1 MSKKKISTGKLE
13 SAIKDILD
21 DYSESVNDKVK
32 KSVDDVSKELV
43 ADLKANSPKRTG
55 NYRKAW
61 SRKKEVSTSSKTAFI
76 VHNSEHY
83 RLTHLLEKGHAKSGG
98 GRTKAIPHIA
108 PAEER
113 AISKLEKRIK
123 EDLK

>member
-1 MSKKKISTGKLE
+1 MKGKISTGELE
-13 SAIKDILD
+13 KAMKDILD

-32 KSVDDVSKELV
+32 RNVDNVSKELV
-43 ADLKANSPKRTG
+43 ANLKATSPKRSG
-55 NYRKAW
+55 NYRKSW
-61 SRKKEVSTSSKTAFI
+61 TRKKEVSTSSKSVFI
-76 VHNSEHY
+76 VHNSKHY

-113 AISKLEKRIK
+113 AISELEKRIK
-123 EDLK
+123 EDIK